1 MFIIW
6 PHVLQFWIKP
16 NVKKHP
22 KIYFYISIAPFSPK
36 SVLQSSNSWF
46 LSGKSSL
53 PGGTGGSQ
61 KHYISFVHDCK
72 SKLQFFLYTPFFFF
86 SCWRRN
92 YFFFLNIPFDFW
104 SGFLE
109 HHCLWSR
116 WHCIW
121 SNINQLSISTSI
133 ISQQSQ
139 YLLLLMASRLVSINL
154 AWLPITH
161 SSIIEKF
168 PLSLIHPETLLET
181 SRLVLCSVGFKHL
194 SVKKWFL
201 DCDPESS
208 YTNI

>member
-1 MFIIW
+1 MQKNTQKSIFIFPLRPFPPSQCYRVAI
-6 PHVLQFWIKP
+6 VGSLVEKAAFQGEQGDRRSITLALSTI
-16 NVKKHP
+16 VKAS
-22 KIYFYISIAPFSPK
+22 YNFFYTRHFS
-36 SVLQSSNSWF
+36 F
-46 LSGKSSL
+46 SL
-53 PGGTGGSQ
+53 AEEE
-61 KHYISFVHDCK
+61 II
-72 SKLQFFLYTPFFFF
+72 
-86 SCWRRN
+86 
-92 YFFFLNIPFDFW
+92 FFLNIPFDFW

-201 DCDPESS
+201 DRDPESS

>member
-1 MFIIW
+1 MFFNMFIIW

-92 YFFFLNIPFDFW
+92 YFFFKYSLW
-104 SGFLE
+104 FLVRFS
-109 HHCLWSR
+109 W
-116 WHCIW
+116 
-121 SNINQLSISTSI
+121 TS
-133 ISQQSQ
+133 
-139 YLLLLMASRLVSINL
+139 
-154 AWLPITH
+154 
-161 SSIIEKF
+161 
-168 PLSLIHPETLLET
+168 LSLIAMALHLIEHKSTKHININYITTKPIFALTYGVT
-181 SRLVLCSVGFKHL
+181 IGF
-194 SVKKWFL
+194 
-201 DCDPESS
+201 
-208 YTNI
+208 N

>member
-92 YFFFLNIPFDFW
+92 YFFFKYSLW
-104 SGFLE
+104 FLVRFS
-109 HHCLWSR
+109 W
-116 WHCIW
+116 
-121 SNINQLSISTSI
+121 TS
-133 ISQQSQ
+133 
-139 YLLLLMASRLVSINL
+139 
-154 AWLPITH
+154 
-161 SSIIEKF
+161 
-168 PLSLIHPETLLET
+168 LSLIVMALHLIEHKSTKHININYITTKPIFALTYGVT
-181 SRLVLCSVGFKHL
+181 IGF
-194 SVKKWFL
+194 
-201 DCDPESS
+201 
-208 YTNI
+208 N